1 MPIWG
6 EENLNRHIRSD
17 SVKAGLLMNRGYVV
31 IRIKNLIKNLS
42 AKNMRDVFEKLTV
55 ELKKIE
61 QEFPP
66 MDKRLVEI
74 ET

>member
-1 MPIWG
+1 
-6 EENLNRHIRSD
+6 
-17 SVKAGLLMNRGYVV
+17 MNRGYVV